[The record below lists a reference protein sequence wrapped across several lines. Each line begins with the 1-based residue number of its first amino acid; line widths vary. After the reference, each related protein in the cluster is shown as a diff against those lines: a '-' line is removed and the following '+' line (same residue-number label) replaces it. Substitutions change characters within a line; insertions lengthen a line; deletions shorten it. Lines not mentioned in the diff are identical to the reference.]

1 MAPTEFRYRA
11 FISYSHR
18 DKVFASWLHRTLEGY
33 HIPSKLVGRVTRIG
47 PVPRR
52 LAPIFRDRDELPASG
67 DLGGELR
74 AALAGSQFLLV
85 ICSPASARSHWVHE
99 EILAFKRLH
108 GDDRVLAVI
117 VAGEPYASANPATVD
132 NECFPRS
139 LRMKLGPDGELSDEP
154 AEPIAADI
162 RKNAD
167 GKQLAKLK
175 LIAGLTG
182 LKLDDIAQRETQR
195 RMRRLVAFAT
205 AASVGMIFAILLAAY
220 ANARR
225 IEANVQRR
233 VAEQESA
240 TARAASDFLVG
251 TFALS
256 NPATDNPRTVTALS
270 ILGRS
275 ADRARTELA
284 KQPVVQARLIA
295 TLGLAYANLGLF
307 NEAREAIGRSMPA
320 VIAAGPDGAEARL
333 VLAFTDFRQGRQ
345 DEAMRIV
352 RQVQAMPTTASPTQ
366 ALTRAKAALLEGQ
379 LHGAAADIKGG
390 VAAFDRAVALYR
402 ASNEPVKLA
411 GVLVERGALLSD
423 AGRFAEA
430 EASLGEA
437 LAINRRVLGDSHLAT
452 GQSWYAYAQN
462 AFLTGNLPVAETRI
476 AHALQIERKMLDDDN
491 PVIAD
496 ALSMP
501 GPDFPRP
508 APLRR
513 CTPVAR
519 GRCDHLSPRLR
530 QAALPDRHRRN
541 LPRPRRIEPRQH
553 AESARAHR
561 GGQAQLRRKLRQGAR
576 QPRRPARKP
585 RSDPCPRTPPAR
597 SAQRLRQGHRHPRP
611 HAGRRRGVYP
621 VVGENLPDPRRSR
634 LTQLALTQGARVL
647 AIRSL

>member
-295 TLGLAYANLGLF
+295 TLGQAYNNLGLF
-307 NEAREAIGRSMPA
+307 TEAREAIGRSMPA
-320 VIAAGPDGAEARL
+320 IIAADVEGADARL
-333 VLAFTDFRQGRQ
+333 TLAFTDFRQGRQ

-366 ALTRAKAALLEGQ
+366 TSIRAKAALLEGQ
-379 LHGAAADIKGG
+379 LHGAAANIKGG
-390 VAAFDRAVALYR
+390 VAAYDRAVALYR

-411 GVLVERGALLSD
+411 VALNERGALLSD

-437 LAINRRVLGDSHLAT
+437 LAINRRVLGDWHLAT

-476 AHALQIERKMLDDDN
+476 AHALQVERKMLDDDN

-496 ALSMP
+496 ALSMQ
-501 GPDFPRP
+501 GQIFQGQ
-508 APLRR
+508 RR
-513 CTPVAR
+513 FV
-519 GRCDHLSPRLR
+519 D
-530 QAALPDRHRRN
+530 
-541 LPRPRRIEPRQH
+541 
-553 AESARAHR
+553 
-561 GGQAQLRRKLRQGAR
+561 AR
-576 QPRRPARKP
+576 QSLEAAVTIYRRAFGKPHYLIGIAEIYLALVESSLDNTPKALAHIEEAKRNYDASYGKEHANHGDLLVNRAVILAHARRLP
-585 RSDPCPRTPPAR
+585 EARSDCAKGIAILDRTLGADAAFTQSSAKTCQTLAVPA
-597 SAQRLRQGHRHPRP
+597 
-611 HAGRRRGVYP
+611 
-621 VVGENLPDPRRSR
+621 
-634 LTQLALTQGARVL
+634 
-647 AIRSL
+647 